1 MSAQTIHST
10 SDIKQS
16 SKKGSSGQHQFDVL
30 IIGTGSAGLMSA
42 LQLSKDLSVALIAK
56 EDVLEGS
63 SFYAQGGI
71 SAVLDAS
78 DNFNAHIVDT
88 LKTSD
93 GLANK
98 EAVEFM
104 VKNAPDAITSLEE
117 SGVVFTKDSN
127 HYHLT
132 TEGGHTHRRVAHV
145 ADKTGQSIQV
155 NLLDNIKQCHNITL
169 FEGYIAI
176 DLLLK
181 NSRCYGAYIL
191 NKHTHQVEHFIAHK
205 TILAT
210 GGASKVYRYTS
221 NPDTSTG
228 DGIAMAKR
236 AGCEIFNME
245 FAQFHPTC
253 LYHPHAK
260 SFLISEAL
268 RGEGAKLHLPNGE
281 LFMHKYDDRAEL
293 APRDVVA
300 RAIDF
305 EMKSSGFDCVYLD
318 ISSKKKEWIKEH
330 FPTIYNKCQSFGINI
345 AKQSIPVVPAAHYTC
360 GGINT
365 NLKGQTNIN
374 NLYAIGEV
382 AHTGVHGA
390 NRMASNSL
398 LECIVFA
405 KSCAQNINQISLES
419 SLPLFE
425 TWDASRVE
433 PSKEKVVVSHLW
445 DEVRSIMWN
454 FVGIV
459 RSDRRLNY
467 AQHRLDQ
474 IETEVN
480 EYYSLYLISSDLIEL
495 RNLVKTAQIIIRS
508 ALSRQESR
516 GLHYN
521 EDHPLQSKTAKNTI
535 I

>member
-1 MSAQTIHST
+1 MSI
-10 SDIKQS
+10 
-16 SKKGSSGQHQFDVL
+16 QHQFDVL

-42 LQLSKDLSVALIAK
+42 LQLSTDLSIALVAKDDA
-56 EDVLEGS
+56 LEGS

-71 SAVLDAS
+71 SAVLDAH
-78 DNFNAHIVDT
+78 DNFDAHVADT
-88 LKTSD
+88 LSTAC

-98 EAVEFM
+98 EAVSFM
-104 VKNAPDAITSLEE
+104 VEKAPGAITSLEN
-117 SGVVFTKDSN
+117 SGVHFTKDKDS
-127 HYHLT
+127 YHLT

-145 ADKTGQSIQV
+145 ADKTGQSIQI
-155 NLLDNIKQCHNITL
+155 NLLDNVKQRNNITL

-176 DLLLK
+176 DLLID
-181 NSRCYGAYIL
+181 NNQCFGAYIL
-191 NKHTHQVEHFIAHK
+191 NKKTHEVENFVAHK

-260 SFLISEAL
+260 SFLISEAI
-268 RGEGAKLHLPNGE
+268 RGEGGKLHLPNGE
-281 LFMHKYDDRAEL
+281 EFMHKYDKRGEL
-293 APRDVVA
+293 AARDVVA
-300 RAIDF
+300 RAIDS
-305 EMKSSGFDCVYLD
+305 EMKSGGFDCVYLD
-318 ISSKKKEWIKEH
+318 ISFKGKDWIQQH
-330 FPTIYNKCQSFGINI
+330 FPNIYSKCMGFGIDI
-345 AKQSIPVVPAAHYTC
+345 SKQSIPVVPAAHYTC

-365 NLKGQTNIN
+365 DLKGQTDIT

-382 AHTGVHGA
+382 AHTSVHGA

-405 KSCAQNINQISLES
+405 KSCAQNINQQTLNTDFLSFD
-419 SLPLFE
+419 P
-425 TWDASRVE
+425 WDASRVA
-433 PSKEKVVVSHLW
+433 PSKEKVVVAHLW

-467 AQHRLDQ
+467 AKHRLEQ
-474 IETEVN
+474 IETEVD
-480 EYYSLYLISSDLIEL
+480 EYYSLYLISSDLVEL
-495 RNLVKTAQIIIRS
+495 RNLVKTAKIIIQS
-508 ALSRQESR
+508 ALFRQESR
-516 GLHYN
+516 GLHFN
-521 EDHPLQSKTAKNTI
+521 EDYPEQSETAKNTI